1 MFRNRRFY
9 ATKVS
14 CIGRAD
20 NTLFSGFSL
29 LFKYLFFGME
39 PSADLPYLCPVQMT
53 KIRKQMKTNK
63 LMMPVAAALLL
74 LAGVACGNR
83 SPKAGAAAAEQTAAA
98 ALQIDDLLAGADSL
112 AGKEVWIEGVCTHAC
127 KHGAR
132 KIFLM
137 GSDDTQ
143 MIRVESG
150 KLGKFDPQCVG
161 SIVRV
166 KGILQEQRVDEA
178 YLQRWE
184 QQVRAQMAEQH
195 GTTEAGC
202 DSEKKARG
210 ETATTVD
217 GRIADFRQKIA
228 QRNAAEGKPYL
239 SFYFVEA
246 QSYEFDR

>member
-1 MFRNRRFY
+1 
-9 ATKVS
+9 
-14 CIGRAD
+14 
-20 NTLFSGFSL
+20 
-29 LFKYLFFGME
+29 
-39 PSADLPYLCPVQMT
+39 MT
-53 KIRKQMKTNK
+53 KIRKVMKTNK
-63 LMMPVAAALLL
+63 LMLSATAFLLL
-74 LAGVACGNR
+74 LAGVGCGNR
-83 SPKAGAAAAEQTAAA
+83 TTKAESAVAAAEAAVGE

-143 MIRVESG
+143 TIRVESG

-166 KGILQEQRVDEA
+166 KGILREQRVDED
-178 YLQRWE
+178 YLRSWE
-184 QQVRAQMAEQH
+184 EQVRTQ
-195 GTTEAGC
+195 AG

-210 ETATTVD
+210 ETAATVE
-217 GRIADFRQKIA
+217 GRIADFRRKIA
-228 QRNAAEGKPYL
+228 ERNAAEGKPYL

>member
-1 MFRNRRFY
+1 
-9 ATKVS
+9 
-14 CIGRAD
+14 
-20 NTLFSGFSL
+20 
-29 LFKYLFFGME
+29 
-39 PSADLPYLCPVQMT
+39 MT
-53 KIRKQMKTNK
+53 KIRKVMKTNK
-63 LMMPVAAALLL
+63 LMMSATAFLLL
-74 LAGVACGNR
+74 LAGVGCGNR
-83 SPKAGAAAAEQTAAA
+83 TTKAEST
-98 ALQIDDLLAGADSL
+98 DSL

-143 MIRVESG
+143 TIRVESG

-166 KGILQEQRVDEA
+166 KGILREQRVDED
-178 YLQRWE
+178 YLHSWE
-184 QQVRAQMAEQH
+184 EQVRTQAGEQH
-195 GTTEAGC
+195 GTTAAGC

-210 ETATTVD
+210 ETAATVE
-217 GRIADFRQKIA
+217 GRIADFRRKIA
-228 QRNAAEGKPYL
+228 ERNAAEGKPYL

>member
-1 MFRNRRFY
+1 MSGAAIVRRRRNRR
-9 ATKVS
+9 
-14 CIGRAD
+14 R
-20 NTLFSGFSL
+20 
-29 LFKYLFFGME
+29 
-39 PSADLPYLCPVQMT
+39 
-53 KIRKQMKTNK
+53 
-63 LMMPVAAALLL
+63 
-74 LAGVACGNR
+74 
-83 SPKAGAAAAEQTAAA
+83 AAEAAVGE

-143 MIRVESG
+143 TIRVESG

-166 KGILQEQRVDEA
+166 KGILREQRVDED
-178 YLQRWE
+178 YLRSWE
-184 QQVRAQMAEQH
+184 EQVRTQAGEQH
-195 GTTEAGC
+195 GTTAAGC

-210 ETATTVD
+210 ETAATVE
-217 GRIADFRQKIA
+217 GRIADFRHKIA
-228 QRNAAEGKPYL
+228 ERNAAEGKPYL

>member
-1 MFRNRRFY
+1 
-9 ATKVS
+9 
-14 CIGRAD
+14 
-20 NTLFSGFSL
+20 
-29 LFKYLFFGME
+29 
-39 PSADLPYLCPVQMT
+39 MT
-53 KIRKQMKTNK
+53 KIRKVMKTNK
-63 LMMPVAAALLL
+63 LMMSATAFLLL
-74 LAGVACGNR
+74 LAGVGCGNR
-83 SPKAGAAAAEQTAAA
+83 TTKAESTAAAAEAAVGE

-143 MIRVESG
+143 TIRVESG

-166 KGILQEQRVDEA
+166 KGILREQRVDED
-178 YLQRWE
+178 YLQ
-184 QQVRAQMAEQH
+184 AGEQH
-195 GTTEAGC
+195 GTTAAGC

-210 ETATTVD
+210 ETAATVE
-217 GRIADFRQKIA
+217 GRIADFRRKIA
-228 QRNAAEGKPYL
+228 ERNAAEGKPYL

>member
-1 MFRNRRFY
+1 
-9 ATKVS
+9 
-14 CIGRAD
+14 
-20 NTLFSGFSL
+20 
-29 LFKYLFFGME
+29 
-39 PSADLPYLCPVQMT
+39 
-53 KIRKQMKTNK
+53 
-63 LMMPVAAALLL
+63 MMPALVLCLL
-74 LAGVACGNR
+74 LAGTGCGGRNTAK
-83 SPKAGAAAAEQTAAA
+83 SEPAAAEQSTDGV
-98 ALQIDDLLAGADSL
+98 LQIDDLLAGADSL

-143 MIRVESG
+143 TIRVESG
-150 KLGKFDPQCVG
+150 ALGKFDPQCVG

-178 YLQRWE
+178 YLHNWE
-184 QQVRAQMAEQH
+184 EQLRAQNAEQH

-210 ETATTVD
+210 ETAATAE
-217 GRIADFRQKIA
+217 GRIADFRRKIA
-228 QRNAAEGKPYL
+228 ERAAAEGKAYL

-246 QSYEFDR
+246 RSYEFDR